1 MAKRSD
7 GGVGARGN
15 HGIAFLGRNKTLV
28 VPIAM
33 SRLECYSCSIGYRS
47 MEGGGS
53 QGHGPSVYIG
63 TFGGKAGSK
72 ESGKGDDDMEY

>member
-33 SRLECYSCSIGYRS
+33 SRPRMLFLFHWLQID
-47 MEGGGS
+47 GGWRQPGS
-53 QGHGPSVYIG
+53 RAIRIHRHIWGE
-63 TFGGKAGSK
+63 AGSK